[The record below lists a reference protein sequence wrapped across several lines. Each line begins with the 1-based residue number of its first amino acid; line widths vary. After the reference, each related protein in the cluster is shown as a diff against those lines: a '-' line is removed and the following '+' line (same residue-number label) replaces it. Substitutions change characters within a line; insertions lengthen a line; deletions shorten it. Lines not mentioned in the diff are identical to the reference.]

1 MARPTATASGAINIA
16 SSFVTSRLGAFGSPL
31 CAAAHTAGVLR
42 DRCLSYTSHAN
53 LSSDFDGHYH
63 DRLVNVAELTRQIED
78 KPAPEPLLAVQA
90 FVNTLDVETDTDLLA
105 SPAEFKSWLVSSGL
119 ATRGIA
125 VSGGDLRRSRELRDT
140 MRALAAA
147 NAEGKVDRGAS
158 RRLQE
163 HVGARSVPLTVD
175 SKGRLDLDLTPARS
189 VEEFLSLMIGIA
201 FRSQVEDEWR
211 RLKLCRNDECRWAF
225 FDSSRNRGG
234 SWCRMEVC
242 GNRIKN
248 RHYRQRHHKRG

>member
-1 MARPTATASGAINIA
+1 
-16 SSFVTSRLGAFGSPL
+16 
-31 CAAAHTAGVLR
+31 
-42 DRCLSYTSHAN
+42 
-53 LSSDFDGHYH
+53 
-63 DRLVNVAELTRQIED
+63 
-78 KPAPEPLLAVQA
+78 
-90 FVNTLDVETDTDLLA
+90 
-105 SPAEFKSWLVSSGL
+105 
-119 ATRGIA
+119 
-125 VSGGDLRRSRELRDT
+125 

-175 SKGRLDLDLTPARS
+175 SGGLDLDLTPARS

-211 RLKLCRNDECRWAF
+211 RLNRNDECRWAF

-234 SWCRMEVC
+234 SWCRMEVG

-248 RHYRQRHHKRG
+248 RHYRRRHRD